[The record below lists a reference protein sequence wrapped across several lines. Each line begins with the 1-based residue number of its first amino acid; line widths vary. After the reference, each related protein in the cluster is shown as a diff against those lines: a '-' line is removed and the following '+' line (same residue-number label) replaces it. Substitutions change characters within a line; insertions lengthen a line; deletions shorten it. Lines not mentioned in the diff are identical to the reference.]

1 MLIRRQPDSAWRMY
15 LKPAL
20 TLLAQLPPTDS
31 AHRMIGAQLGLYHFQ
46 RREFAK
52 AIREWI
58 KVVRLSETARDT
70 NRLVQNH
77 YNLSAAYAD
86 IGLYEQTI
94 DHALQ
99 SLRVQPR
106 LTDPYKLSGAYAIL
120 ATNYRRVGNLAQV
133 ERYDKLALDYAGLA
147 RAEDPGWEVL
157 LRAEKYSTQKKY
169 RLALEQ
175 FRLFIAI
182 QTRRHSVDNVAHT
195 QLYVAQTLNEL
206 ARFDEARQAAEAAI
220 GFCRRDGD
228 PVDEA
233 KAYDLLAHIWLQQG
247 QPVPAIQAARR
258 SVALARQSNDAV
270 VRSEALKT
278 LADAQESGGQY
289 RNSLQTTHQLQS
301 LTDSVTTAN
310 KIEVIAAIQARFDL
324 EQKDNHIDVLNKNL
338 AINELK
344 ANQQRLLGWL
354 IIGSLAMGVSITVFF
369 LRRSNRQKR
378 EIETQAAQLTEING
392 VKDRLFSIV
401 SHDLRGPV
409 MSLQQSLDRLETASP
424 ATQSDALPRFR
435 QSVNAVAA
443 LTDNVLCWALSQ
455 MGGLRTRPQSFAVQ
469 EVMSDVLALCQETV
483 RQKNIEIIINDEHAG
498 EAAPL
503 VLADENQ
510 TEIAIRNIV
519 QNALKFSP
527 VGGRLTVSVE
537 PQNNQVSVLIADEG
551 PGFDWQSGYTGTTRA
566 SSNST
571 GLGLMVVEDLMRRNG
586 GTLQISRRINGTTG
600 TVARLSWPTPEIQR
614 TALSTTGST
623 GYSPR

>member
-20 TLLAQLPPTDS
+20 TLLAQMPPTDS
-31 AHRMIGAQLGLYHFQ
+31 AHRMIGAQVGLYHFH

-106 LTDPYKLSGAYAIL
+106 LTNPYKLSGAYAIL

-195 QLYVAQTLNEL
+195 QLYVAQMLNEL

-220 GFCRRDGD
+220 GFCRRDGE
-228 PVDEA
+228 PADEA

-247 QPVPAIQAARR
+247 QPASAIQAARR
-258 SVALARQSNDAV
+258 SVALARQCNDAV

-301 LTDSVTTAN
+301 LTDSMTTAN

-324 EQKDNHIDVLNKNL
+324 EQKDNQIDILNKNL

-344 ANQQRLLGWL
+344 ASQQRLLGWL

-409 MSLQQSLDRLETASP
+409 MSLQQSLDRLETAAASAAASLP
-424 ATQSDALPRFR
+424 ELPRFR
-435 QSVNAVAA
+435 QSVNAVAT

-469 EVMSDVLALCQETV
+469 EVMSDVLALYKDTL

-498 EAAPL
+498 EAALL

-519 QNALKFSP
+519 QNAIKFSS
-527 VGGRLTVSVE
+527 VGGQISIRTE
-537 PQNNQVSVLIADEG
+537 RQTNQTILLITDGG
-551 PGFDWQSGYTGTTRA
+551 PGFDWQAGQTIPSQTGT
-566 SSNST
+566 N
-571 GLGLMVVEDLMRRNG
+571 LGLTVVANLMQHNG
-586 GTLQISRRINGTTG
+586 GSVQLTRRTDGPG
-600 TVARLSWPTPEIQR
+600 TVARLCWPA
-614 TALSTTGST
+614 TA
-623 GYSPR
+623 SPSQCSLL